1 MSAVR
6 TAAEHAVPG
15 PSSWVPGASF
25 LKFQRD
31 PLKFF
36 AETQRDYGDIA
47 KFSFGPQQV
56 YLVSHPDW
64 IEDVLVTSAKKF
76 QKGVALQRAKRLL
89 GEGLLTSEGQAHLK
103 QRRTI
108 QPLFHRQQVQGFAE
122 AMVRHAS
129 RWRDSIAEDA
139 SIDMTSEMAAL
150 TLAIVGETLFSSN
163 VQSDADEVRDA
174 LSEAVQSFGI
184 MFLPGLEYF
193 EKLPLPV
200 FARTRKARERLDA
213 VIHRVIAERRAG
225 NPKKGWP
232 PQGAQNDGRDL
243 VSMLLA
249 ARDPENPDAE
259 GMSDQQI
266 RDEAMTIFLAGH
278 ETTANAMAWTW
289 HLLSQSP
296 QVEAKLHEEI
306 DRVLSERTPVVEDV
320 PRLEYTRAVV
330 AESMRLYPPAW
341 TMGRRAIERHTI
353 AGHSIEP
360 GSLVIV
366 SQWIAHHDPRWWHE
380 PGIFA
385 PERWLQNPTRN
396 QEPGTWHRPRPK
408 YAYFP
413 FGGGS
418 RICIGES
425 FAWTEAILLVATIA
439 ERWRFVSET
448 APSIEA
454 RITLRPK
461 GLRMRA
467 VRR

>member
-1 MSAVR
+1 M
-6 TAAEHAVPG
+6 
-15 PSSWVPGASF
+15 
-25 LKFQRD
+25 
-31 PLKFF
+31 
-36 AETQRDYGDIA
+36 
-47 KFSFGPQQV
+47 
-56 YLVSHPDW
+56 
-64 IEDVLVTSAKKF
+64 
-76 QKGVALQRAKRLL
+76 
-89 GEGLLTSEGQAHLK
+89 
-103 QRRTI
+103 
-108 QPLFHRQQVQGFAE
+108 
-122 AMVRHAS
+122 RHA
-129 RWRDSIAEDA
+129 RRLRDSIAADA
-139 SIDMTSEMAAL
+139 TLDMTSEMAAL

-163 VQSDADEVRDA
+163 VQSDADQVRDA

-225 NPKKGWP
+225 HPGDRP
-232 PQGAQNDGRDL
+232 DL

-289 HLLSQSP
+289 HLLSLSP

-306 DRVLSERTPVVEDV
+306 DRVLSQRTPAVEDV

-353 AGHSIEP
+353 AGHTIEP
-360 GSLVIV
+360 GALVIV
-366 SQWIAHHDPRWWHE
+366 SQWIAHHDARWWPE
-380 PGIFA
+380 PGAFE
-385 PERWLQNPTRN
+385 PERWLQNPTGN
-396 QEPGTWHRPRPK
+396 QEPGTWHRSRPK
-408 YAYFP
+408 YSYFP

-467 VRR
+467 VER